1 LGEMD
6 QPLAVQVGGQLYTDS
21 ASSYPT
27 LWGYR
32 HEVVKHTQQ
41 A

>member
-1 LGEMD
+1 MD

-21 ASSYPT
+21 ASSYPAPQ
-27 LWGYR
+27 GYMP
-32 HEVVKHTQQ
+32 EVVKHTQQ